1 MNTQNKVLWWVCC
14 TYQVGRV
21 DALELLQ
28 VMQED
33 GTQFPAVS
41 IRKTP
46 KNNFEKKE
54 IEWQFVLGLDA
65 LELLEQV
72 CVECGQRFDVAEHGA
87 QFIGLDLALQL
98 GISLTKDTNVTPT

>member
-1 MNTQNKVLWWVCC
+1 
-14 TYQVGRV
+14 
-21 DALELLQ
+21 
-28 VMQED
+28 MQED

-98 GISLTKDTNVTPT
+98 GISLTKDTNVTPK